1 MKVDTVQE
9 FYVKQFLQRNF
20 YIEDLKLTL
29 VDRYTIK
36 VTDSNSDEMEFYWDS
51 VECNVKYRDVE

>member
-1 MKVDTVQE
+1 MKVETIQQ

-36 VTDSNSDEMEFYWDS
+36 VQDVNGDIMEFWGDS
-51 VECNVKYRDVE
+51 AECKVKYRDI